1 MGEIVNQ
8 KDEKPRF
15 LIALGFFIFFIIAVL
30 SFAVWFLMS
39 TESIED
45 KNSYIIPEW
54 VKANAGWW
62 SEGAITD
69 EEFSYSL
76 QWLFDNGLVDV
87 QKCTGRCL

>member
-1 MGEIVNQ
+1 MGEIVTEKN
-8 KDEKPRF
+8 EKPRF
-15 LIALGFFIFFIIAVL
+15 ILLGFFIFIIIATL

-39 TESIED
+39 TETIED

-62 SEGAITD
+62 SEGEITD

-76 QWLFDNGLVDV
+76 QWLFDNGLVEV
-87 QKCTGRCL
+87 KECTGRCL